1 MVVMHINQGGIT
13 VYSTLDSV
21 CLEDSWYLCWK
32 TLYET
37 RFSVEYDSNTWFG
50 ES

>member
-1 MVVMHINQGGIT
+1 MFVMHIKIT
-13 VYSTLDSV
+13 VYSVLDNV
-21 CLEDSWYLCWK
+21 YLEDNRYLCWK

-37 RFSVEYDSNTWFG
+37 RFSVEYDSNTWLG